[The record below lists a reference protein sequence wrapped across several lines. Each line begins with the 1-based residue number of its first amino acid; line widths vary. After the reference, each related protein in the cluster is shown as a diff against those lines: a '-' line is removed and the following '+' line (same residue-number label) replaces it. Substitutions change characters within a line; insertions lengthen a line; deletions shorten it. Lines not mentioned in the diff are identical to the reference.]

1 MKQALKNDEFIPYY
15 QPKVDI
21 NSGILVGGEALV
33 RWKTREGKFIFPNE
47 FIPMCEQTGLIV
59 ELDMIMYEKVLKF
72 LKSFLEQGLAC
83 VPISVN
89 FSRLHLMDSDFLSKI
104 VRNNVNTA
112 CPLILLK

>member
-1 MKQALKNDEFIPYY
+1 
-15 QPKVDI
+15 
-21 NSGILVGGEALV
+21 
-33 RWKTREGKFIFPNE
+33 
-47 FIPMCEQTGLIV
+47 MCEQTGLIV

-104 VRNNVNTA
+104 VKKQCEYGVPSMSSKSTKA
-112 CPLILLK
+112 S